1 MKTFNDD
8 AAYSKLKSR
17 SLSVL
22 SQLFELICGIFHY
35 SSDLILPVVLCFS
48 FRIDMM
54 LQPIINKDLII
65 FIIILA
71 VQFKGKF
78 QSNFHEFILI
88 NQR

>member
-1 MKTFNDD
+1 
-8 AAYSKLKSR
+8 
-17 SLSVL
+17 
-22 SQLFELICGIFHY
+22 
-35 SSDLILPVVLCFS
+35 
-48 FRIDMM
+48 MM